1 MAKKNKSNNDLRG
14 TELAETI
21 IGEVVETT
29 VDEIIEE
36 EVVTN
41 EIDNFRKELG
51 CNIYLERTVQRTL
64 GSLDNDSIKVVKL
77 VKRLNRHY
85 DRNTLLVDIEK
96 VGKELLSIIKGE

>member
-1 MAKKNKSNNDLRG
+1 MAKKNKNNNDLRG
-14 TELAETI
+14 TELTETI
-21 IGEVVETT
+21 INEIVETA
-29 VDEIIEE
+29 VDEITEE
-36 EVVTN
+36 EAVTN

>member
-1 MAKKNKSNNDLRG
+1 MAKKNKNNVVYEVVND
-14 TELAETI
+14 
-21 IGEVVETT
+21 EVVET
-29 VDEIIEE
+29 VIDEIAQE

-64 GSLDNDSIKVVKL
+64 GSLDNNSIKVVKL

-85 DRNTLLVDIEK
+85 DCNTLLVDIEK

>member
-1 MAKKNKSNNDLRG
+1 MVKKNKNNNDLRG
-14 TELAETI
+14 TELKETI
-21 IGEVVETT
+21 IDEIVETT

-36 EVVTN
+36 EVITS

-51 CNIYLERTVQRTL
+51 CNIYLERTVKRTL
-64 GSLDNDSIKVVKL
+64 GSFDNDSIKVVKL

>member
-21 IGEVVETT
+21 IGEAVETT
-29 VDEIIEE
+29 VDEIVEE
-36 EVVTN
+36 EVVTS
-41 EIDNFRKELG
+41 EIDNFRKEVG
-51 CNIYLERTVQRTL
+51 CNIYLERTVERTL

-77 VKRLNRHY
+77 VKRLNRYY